1 MKSDKPQQSILVVED
16 EAIVR
21 LMAVDM
27 FEEAGFKVLE
37 AATGEK
43 ALDLIKTCDLAALF
57 TDVELANSIDGFYL
71 ARVAHNTHPDTPIIV
86 VSGHRAARDGE
97 LPEGARFIGK
107 PYDPDAVTA
116 TLTEMI
122 SAAATKTG

>member
-1 MKSDKPQQSILVVED
+1 MTSDKTQPSILVVED

-27 FEEAGFKVLE
+27 FEEAGFQVLE

-43 ALDLIKTCDLAALF
+43 ALDLIRSCDLTALF

-71 ARVAHNTHPDTPIIV
+71 ARVAHNTHPNAPIIV
-86 VSGHRAARDGE
+86 VSGQQGARDGD
-97 LPEGARFIGK
+97 LPDGARFIGK
-107 PYDPDAVTA
+107 PYDPEAVITA
-116 TLTEMI
+116 LRTMI
-122 SAAATKTG
+122 AAASAK